1 MRELSGEQRTE
12 REWDP
17 GVNAGDA
24 SQARAA
30 WLRYVFAALGI
41 AGLGLLVAASIGVT
55 TRAQTVESGLTALPM
70 TSSAVVVA
78 PEKKQTTDKEALDAF
93 ARPEASS
100 TNGPTRSPALQAAI
114 AKEQAAQRDELL
126 AKTADEVSRAAEAA
140 SGDARQKELTVADR
154 ASRAE
159 GARIAAENLRRA
171 IAARV
176 AAANRRQ
183 AVESA
188 ADDHGGLR
196 PRQIP
201 SVGKAVLLAT
211 AAVPVAVAGEAVQ
224 VALRLCRE
232 PLLAP
237 PLVSSAAGRAITL
250 ALTSGPGTAHRFA
263 PLGQASCSTPAIPV
277 TGPAT
282 MSPSNMGM
290 G

>member
-24 SQARAA
+24 SQARVA

-140 SGDARQKELTVADR
+140 GGDARQKELTVANR
-154 ASRAE
+154 ASRA
-159 GARIAAENLRRA
+159 
-171 IAARV
+171 
-176 AAANRRQ
+176 
-183 AVESA
+183 
-188 ADDHGGLR
+188 
-196 PRQIP
+196 
-201 SVGKAVLLAT
+201 
-211 AAVPVAVAGEAVQ
+211 
-224 VALRLCRE
+224 
-232 PLLAP
+232 
-237 PLVSSAAGRAITL
+237 
-250 ALTSGPGTAHRFA
+250 
-263 PLGQASCSTPAIPV
+263 
-277 TGPAT
+277 
-282 MSPSNMGM
+282 
-290 G
+290 